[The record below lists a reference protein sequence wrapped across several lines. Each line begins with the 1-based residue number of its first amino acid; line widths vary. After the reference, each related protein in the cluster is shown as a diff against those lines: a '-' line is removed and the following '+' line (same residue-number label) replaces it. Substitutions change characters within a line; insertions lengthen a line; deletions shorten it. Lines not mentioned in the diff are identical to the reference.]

1 MKLIFIVI
9 FFSLV
14 PVFDGYT
21 QQKDSLHYLE
31 AIREDGDTL
40 PHRELEP
47 ITVYPRSKFKS
58 RRMEQQYWKLAM
70 RVKKVYPYAQK
81 AAEIMKQYEARF
93 LATND
98 PKQRKKFVKQAEK
111 ELFDEYGPQLKKLS
125 VSEGR
130 ILIKLIDRETKRTSY
145 ELIKDLKGGV
155 TAFFW
160 QGVARLFGND
170 LKAGYDPVVEDR
182 LIEEIIFYIEIGMF

>member
-1 MKLIFIVI
+1 MKLILIVI
-9 FFSLV
+9 FFNLV
-14 PVFDGYT
+14 LVFGGYT

-40 PHRELEP
+40 PHHQLEP
-47 ITVYPRSKFKS
+47 ITVYPRNKFKS

-81 AAEIMKQYEARF
+81 AAEIMKQYEAGF

-98 PKQRKKFVKQAEK
+98 PKQRKKFVKLAEK
-111 ELFDEYGPQLKKLS
+111 QLFDEYGPQLKKLS

-170 LKAGYDPVVEDR
+170 LKAEYDPIVEDR
-182 LIEEIIFYIEIGMF
+182 LIEEIIFYIEIGVF